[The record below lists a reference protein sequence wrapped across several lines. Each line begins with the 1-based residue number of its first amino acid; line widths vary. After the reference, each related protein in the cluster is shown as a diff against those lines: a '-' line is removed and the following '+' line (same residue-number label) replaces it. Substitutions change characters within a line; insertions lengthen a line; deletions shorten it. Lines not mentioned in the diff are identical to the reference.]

1 MNEISPEHGMEH
13 FLSSMSVMH
22 PSGNEPK
29 ENIWRAKALSEN
41 NLEDDRIGPACH
53 IKSELSHLWLPV

>member
-1 MNEISPEHGMEH
+1 MEH

-29 ENIWRAKALSEN
+29 ENIWKAKALSEN

-53 IKSELSHLWLPV
+53 IKSEQSHLWLPV